1 MREWTERHI
10 RELVRDEV
18 AQGGGDMKSAA
29 LLLRLWLVNMPIATI
44 KTYSGGTI
52 TVTPEAPGTVGVL
65 DKAAMDYKMVLTNC
79 NWKGDWFVGPSFS
92 QFKAAMT
99 INSIDTDSFW
109 ADILGSLF
117 YQASGLF
124 SYITEAGKYQVKALC
139 DGVVTDAAMEFSAT
153 DSWYDSARKYEM
165 ISGSDGVYKMYG
177 TRVPDGTK
185 TVTVYYRII
194 S

>member
-18 AQGGGDMKSAA
+18 AQGGDMKSAA
-29 LLLRLWLVNMPIATI
+29 LLLRLWLVDMPIATI

-52 TVTPEAPGTVGVL
+52 TITPEAPGTVGIL

-99 INSIDTDSFW
+99 INSIDSGSFW

-124 SYITEAGKYQVKALC
+124 ADNAIPGKHQVRALC
-139 DGVVTDAAMEFSAT
+139 DGVETDATVDIGIT
-153 DSWYDSARKYEM
+153 DSWYDSAMKYQM
-165 ISGSDGVYKMYG
+165 VAGSDGVYKMYG

-185 TVTVYYRII
+185 TVTVYYRIV

>member
-18 AQGGGDMKSAA
+18 ARGGDMKDAA
-29 LLLRLWLVNMPIATI
+29 LHLRLWLVDMPITTI

-52 TVTPEAPGTVGVL
+52 TITPEAPGTIGIL
-65 DKAAMDYKMVLTNC
+65 DRAAMDFKMVLTNC

-92 QFKAAMT
+92 QFSAAMT

-109 ADILGSLF
+109 ADLLGSLF
-117 YQASGLF
+117 YQTSGLF
-124 SYITEAGKYQVKALC
+124 SYITTAGKYQVKALC
-139 DGVVTDAAMEFSAT
+139 DGVVTDAVMWFTTT
-153 DSWYDSARKYEM
+153 DSWYDSARKYQM
-165 ISGSDGVYKMYG
+165 FTGSNGVYKMYG

-185 TVTVYYRII
+185 TVTVYYRI